1 MELIKLQPK
10 TVIQNMLQYNI
21 LFILLEQINW
31 PLVRDLY
38 NMLFNIQHP
47 DYQLD
52 EEYTELIWRYAKI
65 TEFFLDLGNKL

>member
-21 LFILLEQINW
+21 FFILLEQINW

-38 NMLFNIQHP
+38 NMLFNIQYP

-52 EEYTELIWRYAKI
+52 EEYMELIWRYAKI